1 VEPWLAELAAGRH
14 QAAWDLVIER
24 YRRLILATIKRLV
37 HDHDDVMDVFSAVCA
52 ALNDNELARLRRF
65 VEEPSRAR
73 FSTWLVA
80 VVRNQ
85 TIDWLRKRDGRRRPV
100 IPAALSPLQREIYL
114 AVFLDGRSHVEAY
127 ESICARREPPVTF
140 QEFLREVRE
149 TYRLSPAAA
158 SDPRQRIMVDAA
170 LDDVAAPAVDPA
182 ENYDSARRVAEALAS
197 LPPAERVAVQLFVV
211 EGMPA
216 ADVARAVGWPNA
228 KMVYNRVYRALDA
241 LRVALA
247 RVGVGPEHLR

>member
-1 VEPWLAELAAGRH
+1 
-14 QAAWDLVIER
+14 
-24 YRRLILATIKRLV
+24 
-37 HDHDDVMDVFSAVCA
+37 
-52 ALNDNELARLRRF
+52 
-65 VEEPSRAR
+65 
-73 FSTWLVA
+73 
-80 VVRNQ
+80 
-85 TIDWLRKRDGRRRPV
+85 
-100 IPAALSPLQREIYL
+100 
-114 AVFLDGRSHVEAY
+114 
-127 ESICARREPPVTF
+127 
-140 QEFLREVRE
+140 
-149 TYRLSPAAA
+149 
-158 SDPRQRIMVDAA
+158 MVDAA